1 MSEPRKHHYVPVCYL
16 KQWANTNDRRLCE
29 HKLIPGGYGVKPRR
43 TSPDGTGY
51 QVDLYRVHGVPDA
64 VAQDFEKR
72 FMRLVDTDASRA
84 LEKIIAGETDNWSGE
99 IRSGWTRFI
108 LSLLFRNPEAVST
121 VRGHIVEM
129 WDEGIKALQADY
141 AVRRKAGDP
150 ESFEAFLAKHEPN
163 AAQIGAANFLAD
175 VIDNAQVGKTVFEMK
190 WSRIDLSKSRY
201 QLLTSDRPIDMP
213 LGLADSKAY
222 ISLPVSPRVLFVA
235 AHNDNVADA
244 LRRANPTEIVR
255 RNNQRVIE
263 QARKFVWG
271 STDSQ
276 LTFIQRHF
284 GKLPDRE
291 ILTDQQRQEAIKA
304 ARGETKETFRQGAVL
319 RKGAARGA

>member
-1 MSEPRKHHYVPVCYL
+1 MPELPGGYQVSEPRKHHYVPVCYL
-16 KQWANTNDRRLCE
+16 KQWANTDDRRLCE
-29 HKLIPGGYGVKPRR
+29 HKLIPGDYGVKPRR

-51 QVDLYRVHGVPDA
+51 QVDLYRVDGVPDA

-72 FMRLVDTDASRA
+72 FMHLVDTDASRA
-84 LEKIIAGETDNWSGE
+84 LEKIIAGETDNWSGDL
-99 IRSGWTRFI
+99 RSGWTRFI
-108 LSLLFRNPEAVST
+108 LSLLFRNPEAVAIIK
-121 VRGHIVEM
+121 GHIVEM

-141 AVRRKAGDP
+141 AARRRASAP
-150 ESFEAFLAKHEPN
+150 ESFEDFLAKHEPN

-222 ISLPVSPRVLFVA
+222 ISFPVSPRVLFVA
-235 AHNDNVADA
+235 AHNHNMADA

-255 RNNQRVIE
+255 KNNQRVIE

-276 LTFIQRHF
+276 LTFIQKHF

-291 ILTDQQRQEAIKA
+291 ILTEEQRQEAIAA
-304 ARGETKETFRQGAVL
+304 ARGKRKE
-319 RKGAARGA
+319 AA